1 MSDWNSFDFI
11 KCTQQGETLI
21 MTINRPEVY
30 NALNKQAKNEIVKA
44 IRMGNKDESIRSLI
58 LTAEGKAF
66 CSGQDLNDR
75 NVQGSEGNKVDL
87 GETLETEWN
96 PLINAIR
103 DSKKLVIG
111 AINGVAAGAGLS
123 VAMACDLI
131 VAAPKV
137 KFVSGFSQLGLAPD
151 AGSSFTFVKG
161 LGYNKT
167 LEFFLFN
174 EALFSEDL
182 LKAGMINRIE
192 EKPVEAALQMSDKI
206 NTMAPL
212 SLELIKKNLQE
223 AGEKDFASSMAR
235 ETATQRFLG
244 ASNDYQEGLSAF
256 FDKRKPEFSGS

>member
-1 MSDWNSFDFI
+1 MSDWSGFEFI
-11 KCTQQGETLI
+11 NCDIQGETLI
-21 MTINRPEVY
+21 ITINRPEVY
-30 NALNKQAKNEIVKA
+30 NALNKQGKGEIVKA
-44 IRMGNKDESIRSLI
+44 IRIGNREDGIRSI
-58 LTAEGKAF
+58 VLTAEGKAF

-75 NVQGSEGNKVDL
+75 NVQGSEGKKVDL

-103 DSKKLVIG
+103 ESKKLIIG

-161 LGYNKT
+161 MGYNKT

-174 EALFSEDL
+174 EAIYSEEL
-182 LKAGMINRIE
+182 LSWGMINRVSE
-192 EKPVEAALQMSDKI
+192 NPKDAALEMASKI

-223 AGEKDFASSMAR
+223 AQDRDFASCMAR

-244 ASNDYQEGLSAF
+244 ASNDYQEGLEAF
-256 FDKRKPEFSGS
+256 FEKRKPQFSGS